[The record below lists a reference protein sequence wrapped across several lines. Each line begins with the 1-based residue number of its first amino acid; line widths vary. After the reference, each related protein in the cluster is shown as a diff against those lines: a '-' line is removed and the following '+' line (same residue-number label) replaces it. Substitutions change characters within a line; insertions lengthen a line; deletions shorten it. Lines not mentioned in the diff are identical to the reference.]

1 MVILSAIKR
10 MANIYYNMLSIYR
23 IIKFSF
29 QDIFRNI
36 WLTIITI
43 TILLL
48 ALFSINMLIT
58 VRLIS
63 DNAVSAVKEKINISL
78 YLKAE
83 TPESEIMAL
92 KAKISNFDK
101 VKSVTYISKQ
111 SALDSFRDKYKNNQ
125 AVLLALKEL
134 GRNPLSPSLTISPKD
149 FNDSN
154 LLINELKMLDNQII
168 ESRDFADN
176 TVILSKINN
185 VTKRINEVGLFI
197 IALFILTSFLIV
209 YNTIRVAIYTHR
221 QEIEIM
227 RLVGASNFFIYM
239 PYVCSAFIY
248 SLFSI
253 LIIIAIFYPFLSLLQ
268 PYLEVFFMDY
278 NINILAYFINNFF
291 LIFGAQFLMVLIIN
305 ILTSLL
311 AVRKYARV

>member
-1 MVILSAIKR
+1 
-10 MANIYYNMLSIYR
+10 MLSLYR

-29 QDIFRNI
+29 QDIVRNI
-36 WLTIITI
+36 WLTIITV

-78 YLKAE
+78 YLKAD
-83 TPESEIMAL
+83 TPETEIIAL
-92 KAKISNFDK
+92 KNKIGGFDK

-111 SALDSFRDKYKNNQ
+111 SALDSFREKYKNNQ
-125 AVLLALKEL
+125 SVLVALKEL

-149 FNDSN
+149 FNNSN

-168 ESRDFADN
+168 ESRDFSDN

-185 VTKRINEVGLFI
+185 ITKRINEVGLLI
-197 IALFILTSFLIV
+197 IALFIATSLLVV

-221 QEIEIM
+221 AEIEIM
-227 RLVGASNFFIYM
+227 RLVGASNFFVYM
-239 PYVCSAFIY
+239 PYICSAFVY

-253 LIIIAIFYPFLSLLQ
+253 LIIIAVYYPFLSLLQ

-278 NINILAYFINNFF
+278 SINVLAYFVNNFF
-291 LIFGAQFLMVLIIN
+291 LIFGAQFLVILIIN
-305 ILTSLL
+305 ILTTWL

>member
-1 MVILSAIKR
+1 
-10 MANIYYNMLSIYR
+10 MANIYYNMLSLYR

-29 QDIFRNI
+29 QDIVRNI
-36 WLTIITI
+36 WLTIITV

-48 ALFSINMLIT
+48 ALFSVNMLIT

-78 YLKAE
+78 YLKPD
-83 TPESEIMAL
+83 TSESEIIAL
-92 KAKISNFDK
+92 KNKISNFDK

-125 AVLLALKEL
+125 AVLIALKEL

-149 FNDSN
+149 FDNSN

-168 ESRDFADN
+168 ESRDFSDN
-176 TVILSKINN
+176 TVILNKINS
-185 VTKRINEVGLFI
+185 VTKKINEVGLFI
-197 IALFILTSFLIV
+197 IAIFILTSLLVV

-239 PYVCSAFIY
+239 PYVCSAFVY

-253 LIIIAIFYPFLSLLQ
+253 LIIVAVFYPFLSLLQ

-278 NINILAYFINNFF
+278 NINILAYFIKNFV
-291 LIFGAQFLMVLIIN
+291 LIFGGQFLVILVIN
-305 ILTSLL
+305 ILTTLF

>member
-1 MVILSAIKR
+1 
-10 MANIYYNMLSIYR
+10 MLSLYR

-29 QDIFRNI
+29 QDIVRNI
-36 WLTIITI
+36 WLTIITV

-58 VRLIS
+58 VRLVS

-78 YLKAE
+78 YLKSE
-83 TPESEIMAL
+83 TDESDIMAL
-92 KAKISNFDK
+92 KNQISGLSD
-101 VKSVTYISKQ
+101 VKSVSYISQ
-111 SALDSFRDKYKNNQ
+111 QTALDSFRDKYKNNQ
-125 AVLLALKEL
+125 AVLLALQEL
-134 GRNPLSPSLTISPKD
+134 GRNPLSPSLTIYPKD
-149 FNDSN
+149 FDNSSY
-154 LLINELKMLDNQII
+154 LINELKMIDNPII
-168 ESRDFADN
+168 ESHDFSDN
-176 TVILSKINN
+176 SVILSKINN
-185 VTKRINEVGLFI
+185 ITKRINEVGLFVI
-197 IALFILTSFLIV
+197 VLFIITSLLVV

-248 SLFSI
+248 SLLSI
-253 LIIIAIFYPFLSLLQ
+253 LIIIAVYYPFLSLLQ

-278 NINILAYFINNFF
+278 NINILAYFVNNFF
-291 LIFGAQFLMVLIIN
+291 LIFGAQFIVILFIN
-305 ILTSLL
+305 IFTTWL